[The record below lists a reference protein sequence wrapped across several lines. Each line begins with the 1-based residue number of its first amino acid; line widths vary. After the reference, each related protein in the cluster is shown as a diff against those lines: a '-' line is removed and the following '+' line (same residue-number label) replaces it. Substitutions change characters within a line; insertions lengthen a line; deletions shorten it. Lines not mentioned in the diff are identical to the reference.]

1 MANRQFPTIEG
12 GSPPDAGV
20 SGGHA
25 GKTSLGQFI
34 VIARQK
40 RELRKRRLKRTQGPS
55 HLLDGIQHGTIKTQL
70 EMVRRRG
77 PEIGKWVFSPLHIF
91 TWTKSTSRAKRNR
104 SQSIQFHEES
114 GGRAGDVTARMLR
127 FVTCRNSG
135 Q

>member
-1 MANRQFPTIEG
+1 MANRQFPTVEG

-25 GKTSLGQFI
+25 GKTSFGQFI

-55 HLLDGIQHGTIKTQL
+55 HLLYGIQHGTVKTQL
-70 EMVRRRG
+70 EMIRRRR

-91 TWTKSTSRAKRNR
+91 RGQRA
-104 SQSIQFHEES
+104 
-114 GGRAGDVTARMLR
+114 RAGPNVTALKAFISWEKRW
-127 FVTCRNSG
+127 NNG
-135 Q
+135 